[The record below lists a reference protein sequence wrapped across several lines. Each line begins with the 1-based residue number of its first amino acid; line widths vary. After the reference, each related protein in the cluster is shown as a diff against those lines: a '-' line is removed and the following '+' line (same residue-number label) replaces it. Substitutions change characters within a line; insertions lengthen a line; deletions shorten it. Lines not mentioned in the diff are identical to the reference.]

1 MELVIQGK
9 NIDITPSIRR
19 YVSQKIEKAVSHFHA
34 LITEV
39 DVNLSVARNPRIT
52 PKQTAEVTV
61 YVNRAVVRAEESS
74 DSLYA
79 SIDMVADKLC
89 RQLRKYKERY
99 REKRRLPDQ
108 DTIRTIVPPSL
119 DLDDNAPDISE
130 VISQKQPMLPDEV
143 LRTKYFEMTPMTV
156 QTALEQLEM
165 VGHDFYMFR
174 NLDTGEINVVYE
186 RNHGGYGLLQ
196 PRQVHPQNGPHQN
209 GHHQNGHA
217 PDRHQNGHHPQND
230 PGKYVDGKYVVSA
243 IAH

>member
-19 YVSQKIEKAVSHFHA
+19 YVSQKIEKAVSHFQT

-52 PKQTAEVTV
+52 PNQTAEVTV
-61 YVNRAVVRAEESS
+61 YVNRSVVRVEESS

-79 SIDMVADKLC
+79 SIDLVADKLC

-99 REKRRLPDQ
+99 REKRRLPEQ
-108 DTIRTIVPPSL
+108 DTIRVIESPEA
-119 DLDDNAPDISE
+119 DLDNDAPDISE
-130 VISQKQPMLPDEV
+130 LLTQKQPSLPSEV

-156 QTALEQLEM
+156 QSALEHLEM

-174 NLDTGEINVVYE
+174 NLETGEINVVYE

-196 PRQVHPQNGPHQN
+196 PREA
-209 GHHQNGHA
+209 HHQNGH
-217 PDRHQNGHHPQND
+217 QNGHRQN
-230 PGKYVDGKYVVSA
+230 GHQRVAVGA

>member
-19 YVSQKIEKAVSHFHA
+19 YVSQKIEKAVSHFQT

-52 PKQTAEVTV
+52 PSQTAEITV
-61 YVNRAVVRAEESS
+61 YVNRAVVRVEESS

-99 REKRRLPDQ
+99 REKRRLPEQ
-108 DTIRTIVPPSL
+108 DTIRAVEPLEIDVA
-119 DLDDNAPDISE
+119 DDGPDISE
-130 VISQKQPMLPDEV
+130 VLSHRQPSLPAEV
-143 LRTKYFEMTPMTV
+143 LRTKYFEMAPMTV
-156 QTALEQLEM
+156 QAALEHLEM

-174 NLDTGEINVVYE
+174 NVDT
-186 RNHGGYGLLQ
+186 
-196 PRQVHPQNGPHQN
+196 
-209 GHHQNGHA
+209 
-217 PDRHQNGHHPQND
+217 
-230 PGKYVDGKYVVSA
+230 
-243 IAH
+243 

>member
-19 YVSQKIEKAVSHFHA
+19 YVSQKIEKAVSHFQA

-39 DVNLSVARNPRIT
+39 DVHLSVARNPRIT
-52 PKQTAEVTV
+52 PGQTAEITV
-61 YVNRAVVRAEESS
+61 YVNRAVVRVEESS

-99 REKRRLPDQ
+99 RDKRRLPEQ
-108 DTIRTIVPPSL
+108 DTIRSVEAPEIDVS
-119 DLDDNAPDISE
+119 DDTPDISAVLSE
-130 VISQKQPMLPDEV
+130 KAPTLPPEV

-156 QTALEQLEM
+156 ESAMEQLDL

-174 NLDTGEINVVYE
+174 NVATGEINVVYE

-196 PRQVHPQNGPHQN
+196 PRRSHHQNGRHQSGHHNGHHQN
-209 GHHQNGHA
+209 GHHQNGH
-217 PDRHQNGHHPQND
+217 RNGHRS
-230 PGKYVDGKYVVSA
+230 VSVGA